1 MCPLCWLVLV
11 FPTLLITLS
20 PDQDLEG
27 MEIRAKPGLA
37 ASEVFTGFKQCP
49 PDSSLFPCPVQFA
62 KERQFHMIKAQVFG
76 TQCVSGDHLA
86 LWWPSRPPHP
96 RHPASVWRTFA
107 FCTSLLYSFRRQVL
121 WKLMAAVKLGDTVS
135 YQQLAALV
143 GKSGAA
149 RAVGGAMRD
158 NPCPDARP
166 RDMQK
171 EACAQKLNEAWLMKY
186 QPHMKAATRHCHG
199 DRSNGA
205 GYRRAKGLSLSS
217 KGAAAHSL
225 EDTHV
230 HPYC

>member
-1 MCPLCWLVLV
+1 MMGSACRMKYKFLESPLGRIEISGCEAGVHRIK
-11 FPTLLITLS
+11 LLEKMVQR
-20 PDQDLEG
+20 PDGGSHQASFSGEELEG
-27 MEIRAKPGLA
+27 PEETPAALDKCAAWLA
-37 ASEVFTGFKQCP
+37 AY
-49 PDSSLFPCPVQFA
+49 
-62 KERQFHMIKAQVFG
+62 FHAPETVKDLPLPAF
-76 TQCVSGDHLA
+76 H
-86 LWWPSRPPHP
+86 HP
-96 RHPASVWRTFA
+96 IFQRD
-107 FCTSLLYSFRRQVL
+107 SFRRQVL